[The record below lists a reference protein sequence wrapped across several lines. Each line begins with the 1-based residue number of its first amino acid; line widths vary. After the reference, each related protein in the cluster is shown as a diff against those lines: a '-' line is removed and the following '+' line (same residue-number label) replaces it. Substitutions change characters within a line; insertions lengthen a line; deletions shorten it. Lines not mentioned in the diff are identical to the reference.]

1 MKDFSRNVFAWV
13 IGLFIIA
20 QYILLSG
27 HRAEYVWFFRQ
38 VGERIDARTLG
49 EILGAITWPVLVA
62 WLGYMFRAEIKELIP
77 RLKSIAG
84 AEFVDNLPKAPAGP
98 APASQVPAPPADSP
112 FDKQKI
118 AHIFWASGDMHSL
131 IWHLVSGSP
140 KDKIDFYLK
149 QSTWHLRQCLGSNHQ
164 LTNEMR
170 VIYNKGKALVT
181 SDWTETLRR
190 SYTSDVNSLMRRCAL
205 AAQIQ
210 QGGVFVGEATE
221 EP

>member
-1 MKDFSRNVFAWV
+1 MKDFIKNTFVWV
-13 IGLFIIA
+13 IALFIVA
-20 QYILLSG
+20 QCIVLSG
-27 HRAEYVWFFRQ
+27 HQAEYVWLFRQ
-38 VGERIDARTLG
+38 VGKRIDARTPG
-49 EILGAITWPVLVA
+49 EILGAIAWPVLVV

-84 AEFVDNLPKAPAGP
+84 AEFVDNLPKSPAGS
-98 APASQVPAPPADSP
+98 APSQQAQTQLAASQYNT
-112 FDKQKI
+112 QKI

-140 KDKIDFYLK
+140 KDKIDFYFR
-149 QSTWHLRQCLGSNHQ
+149 QSTWHLRQCLGSGHQ

-181 SDWTETLRR
+181 SDWTQTLRR
-190 SYTSDVNSLMRRCAL
+190 SYASDVNSLMRRCAL
-205 AAQIQ
+205 AAEVQ
-210 QGGVFVGEATE
+210 QGDFVGEATE